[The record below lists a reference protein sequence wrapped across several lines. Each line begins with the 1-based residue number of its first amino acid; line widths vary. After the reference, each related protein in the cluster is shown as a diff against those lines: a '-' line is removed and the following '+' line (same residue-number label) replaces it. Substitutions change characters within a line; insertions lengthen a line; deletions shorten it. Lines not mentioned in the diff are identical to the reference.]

1 MSGIIKIHHNKLM
14 PMAAKAAG
22 SAVRI
27 TFEEDGQIAQY
38 WNELGDVWCPLHD
51 RDDAHILSVALLES
65 LPAEHFEQE
74 ENRLA
79 VVKRA
84 AEIGVTMK

>member
-1 MSGIIKIHHNKLM
+1 MSGMIKIHHNKLM

-22 SAVRI
+22 SAVTI
-27 TFEEDGQIAQY
+27 TYEEDGQIDQY
-38 WNELGDVWCPLHD
+38 WNHLGDVWCPLHD
-51 RDDAHILSVALLES
+51 RDDAHILSVALSEG
-65 LPAEHFEQE
+65 LPPEHFEQE

-79 VVKRA
+79 IVERA